1 MTSVRGTKQLIAKL
15 CRIDDR
21 VAQRVEQIVAAT
33 AINVQNDAKQNLVDN
48 GSVVTATLKNSI
60 LAKKDPS
67 KPLTYRVGTPVEYA
81 AFVEYGTVRSRPKPY
96 LEPALRDNAADFKK
110 KIKKAVKDGVRSV

>member
-15 CRIDDR
+15 GRIDDR